1 MATKRL
7 GKGLEALIQGTSN
20 KPPLESGVMLI
31 PINNIVTN
39 PLQPRKDGL
48 DKKSL
53 QELIASIRKKGV
65 ITPVTVKKDNDQFI
79 LIAGERRVRASKHAG
94 LKEIPGYIVSIS
106 DESELM
112 EIALIENIQR
122 ENLNPIDEA
131 EGFAVLQS
139 KYNHSQDSIAKSV
152 GKKRV
157 TVSNALRLLKLPR
170 NIINSLRSQTISAGH
185 GRAILM
191 MKTSRGMNR
200 LFDLIVSK
208 NLSVRAAEAIAKGK
222 STKKVSVTSKKIR
235 KSSSPLKMIE
245 DELITIL
252 GTKVE
257 IHHSKKGGD
266 IEIHFFSDDDFDR
279 ILDLLRSID

>member
-20 KPPLESGVMLI
+20 KPPSESGVMPI

-65 ITPVTVKKDNDQFI
+65 ITPITVKKDNDQFI

-139 KYNHSQDSIAKSV
+139 KYNHSQDSIAKAV

-170 NIINSLRSQTISAGH
+170 NIINSLRSQTIPAGH

>member
-20 KPPLESGVMLI
+20 KPPSESGVMPI

-65 ITPVTVKKDNDQFI
+65 ITPITVKKDNDQFI

-266 IEIHFFSDDDFDR
+266 IEIYFFSDDDFDR

>member
-20 KPPLESGVMLI
+20 KPPSESGVMPI

-65 ITPVTVKKDNDQFI
+65 ITPITVKKDNDQFI

-122 ENLNPIDEA
+122 ENLDPIDEA

-139 KYNHSQDSIAKSV
+139 KYNHSQDSIAKAV

>member
-7 GKGLEALIQGTSN
+7 GKGLEALIQGKSN
-20 KPPLESGVMLI
+20 NPPLESGVMPI
-31 PINNIVTN
+31 PINNIANN

-65 ITPVTVKKDNDQFI
+65 ITPITVKKDNDQFI

-139 KYNHSQDSIAKSV
+139 KYNHSQDSIAKAV

-157 TVSNALRLLKLPR
+157 TVSNSLRLLKLPR
-170 NIINSLRSQTISAGH
+170 NIINSLRSQIISAGH

-222 STKKVSVTSKKIR
+222 STKKVSSTSKKISE
-235 KSSSPLKMIE
+235 SSSPLKMIE

-257 IHHSKKGGD
+257 IHYSKKGGD
-266 IEIHFFSDDDFDR
+266 IEIHFFSDDDFER

>member
-20 KPPLESGVMLI
+20 KPPLESGVMPI

-65 ITPVTVKKDNDQFI
+65 ITPITVKKDNDQFI

-152 GKKRV
+152 GKTRV

>member
-20 KPPLESGVMLI
+20 KPPLESGVMPI

-65 ITPVTVKKDNDQFI
+65 ITPITVKKDNDQFI

-94 LKEIPGYIVSIS
+94 LKDIPGYIVSIS

-139 KYNHSQDSIAKSV
+139 KYNHSQDSIAKAV

>member
-20 KPPLESGVMLI
+20 KPPLESGVMPI

-53 QELIASIRKKGV
+53 QELISSIRKKGV
-65 ITPVTVKKDNDQFI
+65 ITPITVKKDNDQFI

>member
-7 GKGLEALIQGTSN
+7 GRGLEALIHGPADSPSI
-20 KPPLESGVMLI
+20 KSGVMDI
-31 PINNIVTN
+31 PVKDIVSN

-48 DKKSL
+48 DEKSL
-53 QELIASIRKKGV
+53 QDLISSIKAKGI
-65 ITPVTVKKDNDQFI
+65 ITPITVQEDNGKYI
-79 LIAGERRVRASKHAG
+79 LIAGERRLRASKLVG
-94 LKEIPGYIVSIS
+94 LKAIPGYIVSIS
-106 DESELM
+106 NESELM

-131 EGFAVLQS
+131 EGYALLQS
-139 KYNHSQDSIAKSV
+139 KFNHSQDSIAKAV

-157 TVSNALRLLKLPR
+157 TISNTLRLLKLPR
-170 NIINSLRSQTISAGH
+170 KIINSLRSQTISAGH

-191 MKTSRGMNR
+191 MNTITGMNK
-200 LFDLIVSK
+200 LYNLIVTK
-208 NLSVRAAEAIAKGK
+208 KLSVRAAEAIAKGK
-222 STKKVSVTSKKIR
+222 STGKVKISSKKVKKA
-235 KSSSPLKMIE
+235 SSPVKMVE

-257 IHHSKKGGD
+257 IQYSKNGGD

-279 ILDLLRSID
+279 ILDLLRSIG

>member
-20 KPPLESGVMLI
+20 KPPLESGVMPI

-65 ITPVTVKKDNDQFI
+65 ITPITVKKDNDQFI
-79 LIAGERRVRASKHAG
+79 LIAGERRLRASKHAG

-139 KYNHSQDSIAKSV
+139 KYNHSQDSIAKAV

>member
-139 KYNHSQDSIAKSV
+139 KYNHSQDSIAKAV

>member
-20 KPPLESGVMLI
+20 KPPLESGVMPI

-48 DKKSL
+48 DKNSL

-65 ITPVTVKKDNDQFI
+65 ITPITVKKDNDQFI

-235 KSSSPLKMIE
+235 KSSSPL
-245 DELITIL
+245 
-252 GTKVE
+252 
-257 IHHSKKGGD
+257 
-266 IEIHFFSDDDFDR
+266 
-279 ILDLLRSID
+279 

>member
-65 ITPVTVKKDNDQFI
+65 ITPITVKKDNDQFI

>member
-20 KPPLESGVMLI
+20 KPPLESGVIPI

-53 QELIASIRKKGV
+53 KELIASIRKKGV
-65 ITPVTVKKDNDQFI
+65 ITPITVKKDNDQFI

-139 KYNHSQDSIAKSV
+139 KYNHSQDSIAKAV

>member
-20 KPPLESGVMLI
+20 KPPLESGVMPI

-65 ITPVTVKKDNDQFI
+65 ITPITVKKDNDQFI

-139 KYNHSQDSIAKSV
+139 KYNHSQDSIAKAV

-266 IEIHFFSDDDFDR
+266 IEIHFFSDDDFNR

>member
-20 KPPLESGVMLI
+20 KPPSESGVMPI

-65 ITPVTVKKDNDQFI
+65 ITPITVKKDNDQFV

-139 KYNHSQDSIAKSV
+139 KYNHSQDSIAKAV

>member
-20 KPPLESGVMLI
+20 KPPSESGVMPI
-31 PINNIVTN
+31 PINNIVTS

-65 ITPVTVKKDNDQFI
+65 ITPITVKKDNDQFI

-139 KYNHSQDSIAKSV
+139 KYNHSQDSIAKAV

>member
-7 GKGLEALIQGTSN
+7 GRGLEALIHGPADSPSI
-20 KPPLESGVMLI
+20 KSGVMDI
-31 PINNIVTN
+31 PVKDIASN

-48 DKKSL
+48 DEKSL
-53 QELIASIRKKGV
+53 QDLISSIKAKGI
-65 ITPVTVKKDNDQFI
+65 ITPITVQEDNGKYI
-79 LIAGERRVRASKHAG
+79 LIAGERRLRASKLAG
-94 LKEIPGYIVSIS
+94 LKAIPGYIVSIS
-106 DESELM
+106 NESELM

-131 EGFAVLQS
+131 EGYAVLQS
-139 KYNHSQDSIAKSV
+139 KFNHSQDSIAKAV

-157 TVSNALRLLKLPR
+157 TISNTLRLLKLPR
-170 NIINSLRSQTISAGH
+170 KIINSLRSQTISAGH

-191 MKTSRGMNR
+191 MNTITGMNK
-200 LFDLIVSK
+200 LYNLIVTK
-208 NLSVRAAEAIAKGK
+208 KLSVRAAEAIAKGK
-222 STKKVSVTSKKIR
+222 STGKVKISSKKVKKA
-235 KSSSPLKMIE
+235 SYPVKMVE

-257 IHHSKKGGD
+257 IQYSKNGGD

-279 ILDLLRSID
+279 ILDLLRSIG

>member
-20 KPPLESGVMLI
+20 KPPLESGVMPI

-65 ITPVTVKKDNDQFI
+65 ITPITVKKDNDQFI

-139 KYNHSQDSIAKSV
+139 KYNHSQDSIAKAV

-170 NIINSLRSQTISAGH
+170 NIINSLRSQIISAGH

>member
-65 ITPVTVKKDNDQFI
+65 ITPITVKKDNDQFI

-139 KYNHSQDSIAKSV
+139 KYNHSQDSIAKAV

>member
-7 GKGLEALIQGTSN
+7 GKGLEALIQGTYN
-20 KPPLESGVMLI
+20 KPPLESGVMPI

-65 ITPVTVKKDNDQFI
+65 ITPITVKKDNDQFI

-139 KYNHSQDSIAKSV
+139 KYNHSQDSIAKAV